1 MKVLMYGWEFPPQ
14 ISGGLGTACFGLTQA
29 LVAAGHQITFV
40 LPKTGSSGNG
50 KSHVTLVGS
59 DQVQAE
65 ATGCMEAEA
74 LSRSG
79 FRMEMVNS
87 PLTPYVNSQ
96 EYAKLFLY
104 LQQVMREDAEA
115 ALHPSRMNISGDY
128 GPNLMAEISRYA
140 AVAGTIA
147 KKVPHQVIH
156 AHDWITIPAG
166 LEARRVSGRPLV
178 VHIHSLEFDRCG
190 DNINQD
196 VYAIERRGM
205 ERADRI
211 ISVSGFTKSKIVR
224 HYGIS
229 PDKITV
235 VHNGVVRKAADVAAR
250 VHKRIRDKMVLFL
263 GRITFQ
269 KGPDYFVEAAVRV
282 LSVRKDV
289 TFVMVG
295 SGDMMHRMMNRVA
308 ELKIGRHF
316 HFPGFLRSADV
327 SRIYA
332 MSDLYI
338 MPSVSE
344 PFGIS
349 PLEAMQHDVPVI
361 ISRQSGIAEV
371 VGSVFKVDFWDTKA
385 LAGKILALLKY
396 NPLRQEMVKN
406 ASRELGRINWENAA
420 GRVSDVYG
428 QLATIG

>member
-1 MKVLMYGWEFPPQ
+1 MKILMYGWEFPPQ

-40 LPKTGSSGNG
+40 LPKLNPAGNG

-65 ATGCMEAEA
+65 NTRYATAAEASTQGMLKMEAV
-74 LSRSG
+74 S
-79 FRMEMVNS
+79 S
-87 PLTPYVNSQ
+87 PLGPYINNQ
-96 EYAKLFLY
+96 EYARLLLY
-104 LQQVMREDAEA
+104 LQQVMRENTETFC
-115 ALHPSRMNISGDY
+115 HPSRLNISGDY

-147 KKVPHQVIH
+147 KKTPHQVIH

-166 LEARRVSGRPLV
+166 LEARRVSGQPLV

-196 VYAIERRGM
+196 VFDIERAGM

-211 ISVSGFTKSKIVR
+211 ISVSAFTKNKIIR

-235 VHNGVVRKAADVAAR
+235 VHNGVVRHAGVVRAR
-250 VHKRIRDKMVLFL
+250 RRTRNKMVLFL

-269 KGPDYFVEAAVRV
+269 KGPDYFVEAAARV

-289 TFVMVG
+289 DFVMAG

-316 HFPGFLRSADV
+316 HFPGFMRGPDV
-327 SRIYA
+327 AKIYA
-332 MSDLYI
+332 MSDLYV

-349 PLEAMQHDVPVI
+349 PLEAMQQNVPVI
-361 ISRQSGIAEV
+361 ISRQSGISEV
-371 VGSVFKVDFWDTKA
+371 VGSVFKVDFWNTHE

-396 NPLRQEMVKN
+396 APVRREMVKN
-406 ASRELGRINWENAA
+406 AAQELGRITWENAA
-420 GRVSDVYG
+420 GRVSGVYN
-428 QLATIG
+428 QLAARG